1 MASNDS
7 KITNGGL
14 AKLSMAVALLSVVG
28 MIVSGLAAK
37 AAADRN
43 KDFVT
48 RGSADRFTLSD
59 AQRWTDEMRAA
70 NPSLVIPDPRHE

>member
-1 MASNDS
+1 MSE
-7 KITNGGL
+7 KEPILHNGAL

-59 AQRWTDEMRAA
+59 AQRWCDEFRRIH
-70 NPSLVIPDPRHE
+70 PDLEIPDPTHE